1 MAFKK
6 FGLDEH
12 TEVTVYKRRRSRSL
26 KLSVAADGS
35 IRVSIP
41 SWAPYQAGVSFARS
55 RQAWIASQRRPT
67 SHLED
72 GMAVGKAHHLRF
84 SPGAYAR
91 PSSRLEAE
99 AVTIKH
105 PLGTPSHDPAVQ
117 AVAAAAFERALR
129 LQAERLLPQRLAS
142 LAAQHGFRYR
152 SLAVKKLRS
161 RWGSCDQHGNI
172 VLNLYL
178 MQLPWECIDYV
189 LLHELTHTR
198 VLRHGAPFWAELEK
212 VLPRAKALRRTM
224 RTWQPI
230 LMANQT
236 LA

>member
-12 TEVTVYKRRRSRSL
+12 TEITVYKRRRSRSL
-26 KLSVAADGS
+26 KLSVTADGS

-41 SWAPYQAGVSFARS
+41 LWAPYEAGVSFARS
-55 RQAWIASQRRPT
+55 RQAWIASQQRPT
-67 SHLED
+67 NYLKD

-84 SPGAYAR
+84 APGPYAR
-91 PSSRLEAE
+91 PSSRLVAE
-99 AVTIKH
+99 AVIIKH

-117 AVAAAAFERALR
+117 AVAATALERALR
-129 LQAERLLPQRLAS
+129 VQAERLLPQRLAS
-142 LAAQHGFRYR
+142 LAAQHGFQYR
-152 SLAVKKLRS
+152 SVTIKKLKS
-161 RWGSCDQHGNI
+161 RWGSCDQHRNI

-224 RTWQPI
+224 RTWQPVLQAGEK
-230 LMANQT
+230 LM
-236 LA
+236 